1 MEDFATGHRLTRSAS
16 VGSDHNLV
24 GAEAEMKRLARL
36 TLYVQTQRPNYEGGV
51 RYWPIINYI
60 INYIRTSSKKCT
72 RPPA

>member
-1 MEDFATGHRLTRSAS
+1 MEDFATGHRLTRSVG

-60 INYIRTSSKKCT
+60 STMSSKMNPMKK
-72 RPPA
+72 